1 MRDAA
6 AEWFS
11 PRQVDWIQRLERES
25 ANIRAALESSLTD
38 SPETALEIAGTIHP
52 FGLARGVLT
61 ETRRWLD
68 RALDNSPSAPTVER
82 IGALFGSALIAGL
95 QGDLSAATARVAE
108 GRVLVEQMTDPEA
121 HGMVTMADGLTAL
134 VSGEFD
140 RACSRFEEALDAVD
154 DPTLR
159 VSAMLLL
166 GWGLE
171 FGGEIGRALIWQEKA
186 LALAESSGE
195 SVYRGYALWSLGVG
209 WWQNGK
215 PDRAEQLLTDALRV
229 AHLVNDP
236 RQAAACLE
244 ALAWIADA
252 KHDSRRAATLI
263 GRRCGAGPVR
273 RSHHGRASASACL
286 P

>member
-1 MRDAA
+1 M
-6 AEWFS
+6 
-11 PRQVDWIQRLERES
+11 
-25 ANIRAALESSLTD
+25 
-38 SPETALEIAGTIHP
+38 
-52 FGLARGVLT
+52 
-61 ETRRWLD
+61 
-68 RALDNSPSAPTVER
+68 
-82 IGALFGSALIAGL
+82 
-95 QGDLSAATARVAE
+95 
-108 GRVLVEQMTDPEA
+108 LVEQMTDPEA
-121 HGMVTMADGLTAL
+121 HGMVNMADGLTAL

-171 FGGEIGRALIWQEKA
+171 FGGELGRALIWQEKA

-229 AHLVNDP
+229 SHLVNDP

-252 KHDSRRAATLI
+252 KHDPRRAATLI
-263 GRRCGAGPVR
+263 AAAAASGPVR
-273 RSHHGRASASACL
+273 RSQHGRASASACL